1 MIPLEWMPIELDGQS
16 GRKGGCHMG
25 VTLGWVALAL
35 AALGIPPQ
43 SELEKPPITY
53 TVRMI
58 EADGVDWRE
67 AVFAS
72 LKPVARQ
79 GSATIWT
86 LPLSAS
92 IRLLSDVTKSSLAN
106 VVLAPK
112 VTSQS
117 GSPATIQCRS
127 KRQLVTQA
135 AWTNEPS
142 SPACVPENIRV
153 GWHTTVVGRKLD
165 QGILVQ
171 LVFEDTVVRAVHR
184 VSVDRSVV
192 SNGACASATA
202 ACERHAF
209 AADGDKA
216 TGLMG
221 IAQAALKDAG
231 VDMECSGSETCCQAT
246 TGNTKD
252 AAIATACVDVPEI
265 DNREVLGEW
274 LIPRGDALLVSFGA
288 FTVADNDGKAI
299 VKERLAL
306 IEAVDERI
314 ALPSAFVPNPV
325 FPAPATTIPPPAPLV
340 PHLMPKIE
348 ELPKIALPIPVT
360 ALPST
365 FVPNP
370 VFPAPATTIPPP
382 APLVPQLMPKI
393 EELPKIALPTP
404 VMPSRSIPQR
414 VHADGTPAELPPLPD
429 DEADLGTSESESAE
443 PMPSPQTKKP
453 REPKTKPTTDSDTSK
468 AEFSLP
474 KMASM
479 FLPSLFMPSPSAG
492 FQFMLPI
499 KPLSFKLPFGQ
510 RVEIEV
516 FGRVV
521 PDTETR

>member
-1 MIPLEWMPIELDGQS
+1 MIPLEWMPIELDGQC

-43 SELEKPPITY
+43 SEREKPPITY

-58 EADGVDWRE
+58 EADGVGWRE

-252 AAIATACVDVPEI
+252 AAIATASVDVPEI

-274 LIPRGDALLVSFGA
+274 LIPCGDALLVSFGA
-288 FTVADNDGKAI
+288 FTVADKDGKAI

-306 IEAVDERI
+306 VEAVDDRI
-314 ALPSAFVPNPV
+314 ALPAAFVPNPV
-325 FPAPATTIPPPAPLV
+325 MPGTFPTIPPPAPLV
-340 PHLMPKIE
+340 PHLLPKIQ
-348 ELPKIALPIPVT
+348 ELPKI
-360 ALPST
+360 
-365 FVPNP
+365 
-370 VFPAPATTIPPP
+370 
-382 APLVPQLMPKI
+382 
-393 EELPKIALPTP
+393 ELPTP
-404 VMPSRSIPQR
+404 VMPSRSIPQG

-429 DEADLGTSESESAE
+429 DEADDSTSESESAE

-453 REPKTKPTTDSDTSK
+453 REPKSKPTTDSDTSK

>member
-1 MIPLEWMPIELDGQS
+1 
-16 GRKGGCHMG
+16 MG

-43 SELEKPPITY
+43 SEREKPPITY

-58 EADGVDWRE
+58 EADGVGWRE

-72 LKPVARQ
+72 LRPVARQ

-92 IRLLSDVTKSSLAN
+92 TRLLSDFTKSSLAN

-142 SPACVPENIRV
+142 SPACVPENFRV

-231 VDMECSGSETCCQAT
+231 VDMECSDSETCCQAT

-252 AAIATACVDVPEI
+252 AAIATASVDVPEI

-274 LIPRGDALLVSFGA
+274 LIPCGDALLVSFGA
-288 FTVADNDGKAI
+288 FTVADKEGKAI

-306 IEAVDERI
+306 IEAVGDRI
-314 ALPSAFVPNPV
+314 ALPSSFVLDPEFPV
-325 FPAPATTIPPPAPLV
+325 LATTIPPPAPLV
-340 PHLMPKIE
+340 PHLLPKTQ
-348 ELPKIALPIPVT
+348 ELPKIGLPTFITPDGVDGPV
-360 ALPST
+360 S
-365 FVPNP
+365 
-370 VFPAPATTIPPP
+370 
-382 APLVPQLMPKI
+382 KI
-393 EELPKIALPTP
+393 QELPKLALPTP
-404 VMPSRSIPQR
+404 VMPSRSIPQG

-453 REPKTKPTTDSDTSK
+453 RETKTKPTTDNDTSK

-479 FLPSLFMPSPSAG
+479 FLPSMFMPSPSAG
-492 FQFMLPI
+492 LQFMLPI

>member
-1 MIPLEWMPIELDGQS
+1 
-16 GRKGGCHMG
+16 MG

-35 AALGIPPQ
+35 AALGVPPQ
-43 SELEKPPITY
+43 SEREKPPITY

-58 EADGVDWRE
+58 EADGVGWRE

-92 IRLLSDVTKSSLAN
+92 TRLLSDVTKSSLAN

-252 AAIATACVDVPEI
+252 AAIATASVDVPEI

-288 FTVADNDGKAI
+288 FTVADKDGKAI

-306 IEAVDERI
+306 IEAADDRI
-314 ALPSAFVPNPV
+314 ALPTASVPNPV
-325 FPAPATTIPPPAPLV
+325 MPGTFPTIPPPAPLV
-340 PHLMPKIE
+340 PHL
-348 ELPKIALPIPVT
+348 LPKL
-360 ALPST
+360 
-365 FVPNP
+365 
-370 VFPAPATTIPPP
+370 
-382 APLVPQLMPKI
+382 
-393 EELPKIALPTP
+393 ALPTP
-404 VMPSRSIPQR
+404 AMPSRSFPQG

-429 DEADLGTSESESAE
+429 DESDDSTSESESAE

-453 REPKTKPTTDSDTSK
+453 KETKTKPTTDTDASK

-474 KMASM
+474 KAASM
-479 FLPSLFMPSPSAG
+479 FLPSLFMPSPSVG
-492 FQFMLPI
+492 LQFMLPI

-521 PDTETR
+521 PDSVTR

>member
-1 MIPLEWMPIELDGQS
+1 
-16 GRKGGCHMG
+16 MG

-35 AALGIPPQ
+35 AALGVPPQ
-43 SELEKPPITY
+43 SEREKPPITY

-58 EADGVDWRE
+58 EADGVVWRE

-221 IAQAALKDAG
+221 IAKAALKDAG
-231 VDMECSGSETCCQAT
+231 VDMECSDSETCCQAT

-252 AAIATACVDVPEI
+252 AAIATASVDVPEI

-274 LIPRGDALLVSFGA
+274 LIPCGDALLVSFGA
-288 FTVADNDGKAI
+288 FTVADKDGKAI

-340 PHLMPKIE
+340 PHLLPKIQ
-348 ELPKIALPIPVT
+348 ELPKIP
-360 ALPST
+360 
-365 FVPNP
+365 
-370 VFPAPATTIPPP
+370 
-382 APLVPQLMPKI
+382 
-393 EELPKIALPTP
+393 LPTP
-404 VMPSRSIPQR
+404 VMPSRSIPQG

-429 DEADLGTSESESAE
+429 DEADDSTSESESAE

-453 REPKTKPTTDSDTSK
+453 REPKSKPTTDSDTSK

-492 FQFMLPI
+492 LQFMLPI